1 MEGGRDPTFSSAA
14 RMFSSLRSQMTPVRL
29 VVLVCAA
36 QVCVQVGAYV
46 WPALLPGMIERWS
59 LTNSE
64 AGWITGVFYAAYTAA
79 VPILVT
85 LTDRIDAKRVYLFG
99 VAITV
104 VAHLSFALFADGFWT
119 AVGARILA
127 GVGWAG
133 TYMTGLKLLADR
145 VDGRLLAR
153 AVAGHGASIGVAG
166 AFSFVIAD
174 LVRDTAGWQAAFVF
188 GAGFAAV
195 AWTAIAVLAPARDRP
210 VDRSAGGPRLFDF
223 RPVFRNRSAMAYA
236 LAYCFHTWEMN
247 ALRGWGVAFLAF
259 VAASTGE
266 ASPWIAPTVV
276 ATAMGLIGTGASIF
290 GNEMSIRFGRMRLI
304 RIAIAGSVLIGA
316 MIGFVGS
323 LSYALA
329 AGFVLLYGFVI
340 WLDSSSLTAGTA
352 GSADPSRRGATLAVH
367 SMLGYGGGFVGPL
380 AIGWTL
386 DFAGGMSQVG
396 WGMAY
401 LFVAV
406 MVLLSLIAFTI
417 MKPRDIEGDRGRG

>member
-1 MEGGRDPTFSSAA
+1 
-14 RMFSSLRSQMTPVRL
+14 MFSDLRSQMTPVRL
-29 VVLVCAA
+29 VVLVCTA

-46 WPALLPGMIERWS
+46 WPALLPGMIDRWS

-64 AGWITGVFYAAYTAA
+64 AGWITGVFYAAYTAS

-85 LTDRIDAKRVYLFG
+85 LTDRVDAKRVYLFG
-99 VAITV
+99 VALTV
-104 VAHLSFALFADGFWT
+104 VAHLSFALLADGFWT

-133 TYMTGLKLLADR
+133 TYMTGLKLVADR
-145 VDGRLLAR
+145 VEGRLLAR
-153 AVAGHGASIGVAG
+153 AVAGHAASIGIAG
-166 AFSFVIAD
+166 AFSFIIAD
-174 LVRDTAGWQAAFVF
+174 LVRDGAGWQGAFAV
-188 GAGFAAV
+188 GAVFAAV
-195 AWTAIAVLAPARDRP
+195 AWSAIAVLAPPRDAPVRRP
-210 VDRSAGGPRLFDF
+210 AEGARLFDF

-266 ASPWIAPTVV
+266 TSPWIAPTVV

-304 RIAIAGSVLIGA
+304 RIAIAGSVLTGA
-316 MIGFVGS
+316 MIGFVGP
-323 LSYALA
+323 LSYGLA
-329 AGFVLLYGFVI
+329 AGLVLLYGFVI

-352 GSADPSRRGATLAVH
+352 GSADPARRGATLAVH

-380 AIGWTL
+380 AVGWTL
-386 DFAGGMSQVG
+386 DLAGGMSRVS
-396 WGMAY
+396 WGVAY
-401 LFVAV
+401 LSVAV
-406 MVLLSLIAFTI
+406 MVLISLLLFTV
-417 MKPRDIEGDRGRG
+417 MKPHDIEGDRDRG